1 MKHSIRITDPA
12 TGAHSYL
19 SHKGKASFHP
29 ATARRHWREYLAAHP
44 GASARIEDQFQDP
57 VQTVRSASRLEGIA
71 RRLYSLRLIDPR
83 APEYETAAR
92 LMDQARAIRQSLT
105 R

>member
-1 MKHSIRITDPA
+1 MKHFIRITDPA
-12 TGAHSYL
+12 TRAHAYL

-29 ATARRHWREYLAAHP
+29 ATARKYWREYLAAHP

-71 RRLYSLRLIDPR
+71 RRPVEFPTEDVNLA
-83 APEYETAAR
+83 APNQ
-92 LMDQARAIRQSLT
+92 QARGFVLRPSLP
-105 R
+105 